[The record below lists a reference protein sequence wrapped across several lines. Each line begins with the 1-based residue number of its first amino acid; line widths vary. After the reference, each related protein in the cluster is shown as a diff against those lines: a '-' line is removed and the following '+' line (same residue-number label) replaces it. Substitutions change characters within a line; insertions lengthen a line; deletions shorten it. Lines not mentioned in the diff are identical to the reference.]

1 MTRFERDLRDVREYR
16 DTLCLMKR
24 KEELENLWNEL
35 KGCKNSFRASILAQR
50 ISELQKEYEQLDS
63 LF

>member
-1 MTRFERDLRDVREYR
+1 MTRFERDLKSVQEYG

-24 KEELENLWNEL
+24 KEELENLWSEL

-50 ISELQKEYEQLDS
+50 ISELQNEYEQLDS